1 MKAVWRMIMMKVK
14 HLFRLNDDAESE
26 EEVISGIRAGVEFR
40 GARLWILIIAVFV
53 ASLGLNTNSAAVII
67 GAMLISPLMG
77 PIIGIGLGL
86 GIYDFELLRKSVRN
100 YVVTALFSIVTATI
114 YFLISPYSE
123 ARSELLARTAP
134 TIYDVL
140 IALCGGMAGIIALG
154 SKSQK
159 WGNVIPG
166 VAIAT
171 ALMPP
176 LCTVGYGISTGIWSY
191 AAGALYLF
199 VINTIFIVVATFIGS
214 TFIMHFRKRT
224 FVDRAKEVRVRRI
237 STSIIVATIIP
248 SVILTVGMVRNS
260 YFDQKVN
267 RFIQQELYFPK
278 THIVSYKS
286 DYNKKTFD
294 VVMIGA
300 VVDSL
305 QLRVAQE
312 KMPFYGLEDVEMQV
326 VQASLDADESDM
338 MEKLRT
344 DRVAIRHDEE
354 IIVGQQKQIAELE
367 ERLSRYSR
375 AETMSGEVY
384 DELRLLYPQ
393 VEEVLIAKGMTT
405 RGGAEAEKKTV
416 EQVVALLIIS
426 SDMNEEESERM
437 KNWLILRSRIDDLR
451 VEIMR
456 R

>member
-1 MKAVWRMIMMKVK
+1 MNILWRMIQMKIK
-14 HLFRLNDDAESE
+14 HLLRLNDDAESE

-86 GIYDFELLRKSVRN
+86 GIYDFELLRKSARN
-100 YVVTALFSIVTATI
+100 YIVTTIFSIFTATI

-140 IALCGGMAGIIALG
+140 IALCGGLAGIIALG
-154 SKSQK
+154 SKSQR

-176 LCTVGYGISTGIWSY
+176 LCTVGYGISTFTWSY

-199 VINTIFIVVATFIGS
+199 IINTIFIVVATFIGA
-214 TFIMHFRKRT
+214 TFIMRFHKRT
-224 FVDRAKEVRVRRI
+224 FVDRSKELRVRRI

-248 SVILTVGMVRNS
+248 SLILTFSMVRKS
-260 YFDQKVN
+260 YFDQKVTQ
-267 RFIQQELYFPK
+267 FIQNELHFPK
-278 THIVSYKS
+278 THIVSYSS
-286 DYNKKTFD
+286 DYNNKSFD

-300 VVDSL
+300 AVDSI
-305 QLRVAQE
+305 QLRVANE
-312 KMPFYGLEDVEMQV
+312 KMPFYGLEDVVMQV
-326 VQASLDADESDM
+326 VQSSDADGNDM
-338 MEKLRT
+338 MDKLRN
-344 DRVAIRHDEE
+344 DKNAILHDKE
-354 IIVGQQKQIAELE
+354 IIVSQQKQIAELE
-367 ERLSRYSR
+367 EKLAKYSH
-375 AETMSGEVY
+375 AESMAGEVY

-393 VEEVLIAKGMTT
+393 IAEIVIAKGKN
-405 RGGAEAEKKTV
+405 AKSKEEV
-416 EQVVALLIIS
+416 IALLVL
-426 SDMNEEESERM
+426 SDKMSDEELARM
-437 KNWLILRSRIDDLR
+437 KDWLKLRSRIKQLR
-451 VEIMR
+451 IEILQH
-456 R
+456 